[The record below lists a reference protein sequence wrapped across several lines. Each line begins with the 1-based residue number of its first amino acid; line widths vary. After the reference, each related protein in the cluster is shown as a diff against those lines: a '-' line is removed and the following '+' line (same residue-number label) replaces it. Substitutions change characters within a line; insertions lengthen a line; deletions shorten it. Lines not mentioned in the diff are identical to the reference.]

1 MSDQPKPHPILNVEA
16 VEFIDLRERARKRGQ
31 NPPPA
36 GFDARLGPLGERI
49 GARTLGYNLTV
60 IAPGKAAFP
69 KHSHRVN
76 EEMFFI
82 LEGHGELRLGDA
94 VYPVRPGDV
103 IACPAGDAGGA
114 HQLRNTGGGDLKFLA
129 VSTMEYPEVCEYPDS
144 GKYLVRTGFGH
155 DDFVAIARSGG
166 NLDYWDGE
174 A

>member
-49 GARTLGYNLTV
+49 GARKLGYNLTV

-114 HQLRNTGGGDLKFLA
+114 HQLRNTGGVPASATTISWPSRAAAGTSIIGMAKREPQRRF
-129 VSTMEYPEVCEYPDS
+129 
-144 GKYLVRTGFGH
+144 VRPSAQQEKATSC
-155 DDFVAIARSGG
+155 A
-166 NLDYWDGE
+166 LE
-174 A
+174 